1 MAQQVKQTTPKPADL
16 SSIPETHTVEG
27 KKQLQQAI

>member
-1 MAQQVKQTTPKPADL
+1 MKWTFFTKPDKL

-27 KKQLQQAI
+27 DALLLAVFL